1 MLSNI
6 RDRLLSIQLRRDEKE
21 VKIGFIVT
29 GTIIIFLLANV
40 FYLNFILVN
49 NKSTNNSN
57 TSVSQSSPSISPSI
71 TVSPT
76 PSPTPTPT
84 PESSPVSSQTAV
96 KDYFIP
102 LGSGS
107 NQSSEW
113 ADIPGAQVTVHLGQ
127 YKNLSEI
134 HLQRSVNNPTA
145 NGAVYVRLYNV
156 TDKHPVWYSEVSGS
170 GSSTINLTSAA
181 ITYDTG
187 SKTYQVQMKTQ
198 LNVSANLVQSRIHIT
213 VK

>member
-113 ADIPGAQVTVHLGQ
+113 ADLPEPETSEYQTGCLSVTL
-127 YKNLSEI
+127 
-134 HLQRSVNNPTA
+134 
-145 NGAVYVRLYNV
+145 
-156 TDKHPVWYSEVSGS
+156 
-170 GSSTINLTSAA
+170 
-181 ITYDTG
+181 
-187 SKTYQVQMKTQ
+187 
-198 LNVSANLVQSRIHIT
+198 
-213 VK
+213 